1 MINNTK
7 ESWENTITLISSL
20 LGDSYI
26 VKELYIRDYGSA
38 EIIYSNRE
46 WSPDDGKLLILS
58 KKEDIA
64 ELPNNALYDIGNIRK
79 KLQVL
84 YQKNKSFIVGNN
96 FYYPFG
102 IAFENTKKLEIPT
115 SLNNIIYYGNRK
127 DLLGVIAKEVYN
139 YVLFNNLDINEED
152 KEYLISKKKIK
163 KICHY

>member
-1 MINNTK
+1 M
-7 ESWENTITLISSL
+7 
-20 LGDSYI
+20 
-26 VKELYIRDYGSA
+26 
-38 EIIYSNRE
+38 
-46 WSPDDGKLLILS
+46 

-102 IAFENTKKLEIPT
+102 IEFENNKRLEVPT

-127 DLLGVIAKEVYN
+127 DLLGVVTKEVYN

-163 KICHY
+163 KICLRKFLQTLKLSFSLLF

>member
-46 WSPDDGKLLILS
+46 WTPDDGKLLILS

-102 IAFENTKKLEIPT
+102 I
-115 SLNNIIYYGNRK
+115 
-127 DLLGVIAKEVYN
+127 
-139 YVLFNNLDINEED
+139 
-152 KEYLISKKKIK
+152 
-163 KICHY
+163 

>member
-46 WSPDDGKLLILS
+46 WTPDDGKLLILS

-96 FYYPFG
+96 LYYPFG
-102 IAFENTKKLEIPT
+102 IEFENNKRLEVPT

-127 DLLGVIAKEVYN
+127 DLLGVVTKEVYN